1 MANGTFRC
9 PLVLRIS
16 AATPRNWLVSFCL
29 RTLLLIVLVS
39 SQSAAAA
46 VVAVQVNGAAPPP
59 AGQTEQTLESYKT
72 IALEAQRLAEAD
84 PSEDNLFQY
93 ASSLM
98 KLDYHS
104 AETIYRFAIGK
115 YPNSVRLHAGL
126 ASSLEGQ
133 SQIDEAA
140 AELYRAAELAPTD
153 PHPLEFL
160 VATKQIPSA
169 LSQNVLDGLRRLRRL
184 YPNDGLILF
193 DYEMVLSNRYTDG
206 SSPAPPDFV
215 PILKRAL
222 RLTPQLPEAYFQ
234 LSLVYEDKNDYPEEA
249 QVLRRAVQLSPQ
261 DPRFRFRLAMAYKRL
276 GNNDLYLKEMSI
288 FKQIQAHSAIAT
300 P

>member
-1 MANGTFRC
+1 M
-9 PLVLRIS
+9 
-16 AATPRNWLVSFCL
+16 SFL
-29 RTLLLIVLVS
+29 FRTLLLIVLVS
-39 SQSAAAA
+39 SRSTAA
-46 VVAVQVNGAAPPP
+46 VVAAVQANDAPPP
-59 AGQTEQTLESYKT
+59 ADQKEQTLDRYKRE
-72 IALEAQRLAEAD
+72 ALEAQRLAEAD
-84 PSEDNLFQY
+84 PSEDNLFHY

-126 ASSLEGQ
+126 ASALEGQ
-133 SQIDEAA
+133 SQVDEAA
-140 AELYRAAELAPTD
+140 AELYRASELAPTD

-160 VATKQIPSA
+160 VEGKYVPPA
-169 LSQNVLDGLRRLRRL
+169 LSLKVLDGLRRLRRL

-193 DYEMVLSNRYTDG
+193 DYEMVVSNRYTDG

-215 PILKRAL
+215 PILKRAI

-234 LSLVYEDKNDYPEEA
+234 LSLVYEDRKDFAEEA
-249 QVLRRAVQLSPQ
+249 QALRQAVQLSPQ
-261 DPRFRFRLAMAYKRL
+261 DPRFRFKLAMAYKRL
-276 GNNDLYLKEMSI
+276 GKDDLYLKEMSI
-288 FKQIQAHSAIAT
+288 FKQIQAQSLVTA